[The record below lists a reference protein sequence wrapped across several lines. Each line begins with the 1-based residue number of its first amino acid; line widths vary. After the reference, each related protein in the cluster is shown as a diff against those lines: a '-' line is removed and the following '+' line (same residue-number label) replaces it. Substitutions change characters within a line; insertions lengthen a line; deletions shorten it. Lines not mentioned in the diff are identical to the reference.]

1 MNLARRILGI
11 IGLALKL
18 IIIAL
23 VVLLVLAFFGSAA
36 FELIAHSLGG
46 FVFFLMEKLP
56 RISTDRATWLPGIGA
71 FLLAT
76 VLADVMLKKAARNR
90 DRDWNF
96 KTTACLSL
104 VLPALF
110 AISFIVPGVILQ
122 MNSLA
127 RIRWFDSS
135 SNSTKA
141 LVAMQMRNLAM
152 LCQLHSESQLTGKYP
167 ASLDALPS
175 KQRPPDWFRIPG
187 SSELP
192 TERPIYLG
200 AGMPIDTDSEEALL
214 ISPAFEFR
222 GKWQRVVQKFNGM
235 NEMIPAMDAEA
246 WIDRSLERRRLEI
259 MPDFP
264 LPE

>member
-1 MNLARRILGI
+1 MTRARRILGI

-18 IIIAL
+18 FIIAL
-23 VVLLVLAFFGSAA
+23 AVLLVLAFFGSAA

-104 VLPALF
+104 LLPVLF
-110 AISFIVPGVILQ
+110 AISFIVPGLILQ
-122 MNSLA
+122 VNSLA

-135 SNSTKA
+135 SGSTKA
-141 LVAMQMRNLAM
+141 LVAMQMRSLAQLCHLHATNEATNRYPISLENLSAE
-152 LCQLHSESQLTGKYP
+152 LYP
-167 ASLDALPS
+167 NKWIHFSSSFGLPVE
-175 KQRPPDWFRIPG
+175 K
-187 SSELP
+187 
-192 TERPIYLG
+192 PIYLG